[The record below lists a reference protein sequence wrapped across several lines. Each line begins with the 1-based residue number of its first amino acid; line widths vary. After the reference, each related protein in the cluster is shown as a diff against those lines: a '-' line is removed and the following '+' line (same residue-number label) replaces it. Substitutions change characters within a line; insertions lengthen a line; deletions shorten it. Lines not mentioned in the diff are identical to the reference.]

1 VGVMWGVECA
11 AGVRKQSI
19 HIDTIVV
26 PRAHERSGYPQME
39 LVIQPGEDPS
49 AGISRNSINIRD
61 NFVRLLTSVLKGSEI
76 GRPRVGEVLRKMKP
90 ASLQVCCELELI
102 KRSGLEVEVVGN
114 CGRLEVE
121 C

>member
-1 VGVMWGVECA
+1 VGVMWGVGCA
-11 AGVRKQSI
+11 VGVRKQSI

-61 NFVRLLTSVLKGSEI
+61 NFARLLTSVLKGSEI

-90 ASLQVCCELELI
+90 AALRVCCELELI
-102 KRSGLEVEVVGN
+102 KRSGLEVEVVCN